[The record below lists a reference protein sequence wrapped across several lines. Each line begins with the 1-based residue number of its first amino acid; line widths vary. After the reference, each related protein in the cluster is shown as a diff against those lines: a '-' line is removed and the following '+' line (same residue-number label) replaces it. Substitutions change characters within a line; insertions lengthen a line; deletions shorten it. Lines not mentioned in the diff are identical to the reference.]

1 MDGNVERKYY
11 RVIIIISILRS
22 MSKISLQIDYYMR
35 LVHSMSS

>member
-35 LVHSMSS
+35 LVHNMSS